1 VGIWFAPCPRF
12 PLSAFQFFPYSSFVQ
27 RQRLLGIAF
36 FTGTVAEAVERHGKT
51 GGYVVIPAAPAL
63 LKLNYDEGYRK
74 AMQNADLA
82 LADSGL
88 LVLMAQMATGA
99 RLRKISGLSY
109 FKELFEHGG
118 LQESRSAFWIFASD
132 NAKEKA
138 TRWLGDRGFQLEERQ
153 CFVAAAAASSSQD
166 YAILVRLEEEK
177 PKHVLIAMAGGGQ
190 EKLAL
195 YLRDYLLYRPSIHC
209 IGAALDLLSGEER
222 AIPEWAE
229 RIHLGWVLRLV
240 AQPRMFFPRIGI
252 AFALVRMVFK
262 YRSELPPLKKR
273 WSDV

>member
-1 VGIWFAPCPRF
+1 MERI
-12 PLSAFQFFPYSSFVQ
+12 
-27 RQRLLGIAF
+27 LGISF
-36 FTGTVAEAVERHGKT
+36 FTGTVAEAVEQQGRN

-63 LKLNYDEGYRK
+63 IKLRYDEEYRR

-88 LVLMAQMATGA
+88 LALLW
-99 RLRKISGLSY
+99 RLAAGRRLTRISGITY
-109 FKELFEHGG
+109 FRYLFEHGG
-118 LQESRSAFWIFASD
+118 IQAGESVFWIFASD
-132 NAKEKA
+132 RAKGKA
-138 TRWLGDRGFQLEERQ
+138 IGWLAERGLRVEEQ
-153 CFVAAAAASSSQD
+153 SCFTASASPSSSQD
-166 YAILVRLEEEK
+166 YAILVRIEEDK
-177 PKHVLIAMAGGGQ
+177 PKHVVIAMAGGGQ

-209 IGAALDLLSGEER
+209 IGDALGFLSGEER
-222 AIPEWAE
+222 TMPEWAE
-229 RIHLGWVLRLV
+229 RTHLGWLMRLL

-273 WSDV
+273 WADI